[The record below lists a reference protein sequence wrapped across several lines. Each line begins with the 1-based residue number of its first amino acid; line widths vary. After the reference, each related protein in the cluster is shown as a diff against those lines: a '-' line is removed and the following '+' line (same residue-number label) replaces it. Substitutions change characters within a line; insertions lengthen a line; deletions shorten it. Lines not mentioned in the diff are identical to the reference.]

1 MHFFSPLSG
10 ESEGAFIKTIQI
22 PMINEKLDVQLIESL
37 KENGFLESTEVQQVC
52 IPRIKSGRDLVCIAG
67 KGSGKSV
74 SIVVGVLQRL
84 KAEQGDNPRAVI
96 VVADKERA
104 LVMKNEFSRLGE
116 YSYLRVHT
124 ACEDEKIDVQKDKIY
139 MGTDVVIGTAK
150 RLNQIYTLY
159 ALNLGDVKIFAIDD
173 AELVIKNLNYL
184 QLDRLARSL
193 PKSQKIIF
201 AQTLSEWVDRFAN
214 EFMNNEEII
223 EIEEPEDESEHS
235 V

>member
-1 MHFFSPLSG
+1 
-10 ESEGAFIKTIQI
+10 
-22 PMINEKLDVQLIESL
+22 MINEKLDKQLLESL
-37 KENGFLESTEVQQVC
+37 KENGFTESTEVEQIC
-52 IPRIKSGRDLVCIAG
+52 IPRIKSGRDLLCIAG
-67 KGSGKSV
+67 KGSGKSTTLIV
-74 SIVVGVLQRL
+74 SVLQRL
-84 KAEQGDNPRAVI
+84 KTELEDNPRAVI

-104 LVMKNEFSRLGE
+104 LEMKNEFSRLGE
-116 YSYLRVHT
+116 YTDLRVHT

-159 ALNLGDVKIFAIDD
+159 ALNLGVVKIFAIDD

-193 PKSQKIIF
+193 PKSQKVVF
-201 AQTLSEWVDRFAN
+201 AHSLTEWVERFGN
-214 EFMNNEEII
+214 EFMNNEEIF

>member
-1 MHFFSPLSG
+1 
-10 ESEGAFIKTIQI
+10 
-22 PMINEKLDVQLIESL
+22 MINEKLDVQLIESL
-37 KENGFLESTEVQQVC
+37 KENGFTESTELEQVC
-52 IPRIKSGRDLVCIAG
+52 IPRIKSGRDLLCIAG
-67 KGSGKSV
+67 KGSGKSTT
-74 SIVVGVLQRL
+74 IVVSVLQRL
-84 KAEQGDNPRAVI
+84 KAELEDNPRAVI

-104 LVMKNEFSRLGE
+104 LEMKNEFSRLGA
-116 YSYLRVHT
+116 YTDLRVHT
-124 ACEDEKIDVQKDKIY
+124 ACDDEKIDVQKDKIY

-159 ALNLGDVKIFAIDD
+159 ALNLGVVKIFAIDD

-193 PKSQKIIF
+193 PKSQKVVF
-201 AQTLSEWVDRFAN
+201 ADTLTEWVDRFAN
-214 EFMNNEEII
+214 EFMNNEEIL

>member
-1 MHFFSPLSG
+1 
-10 ESEGAFIKTIQI
+10 
-22 PMINEKLDVQLIESL
+22 MINEKLDKQLLESL
-37 KENGFLESTEVQQVC
+37 KESGFTESTELEQVC
-52 IPRIKSGRDLVCIAG
+52 ISRIKSGRDLLCIAG
-67 KGSGKSV
+67 KGSGKSTT
-74 SIVVGVLQRL
+74 IVVSVLQRL
-84 KAEQGDNPRAVI
+84 KAELEDNARAVI

-104 LVMKNEFSRLGE
+104 LEMKNEFSRLGE
-116 YSYLRVHT
+116 YTDLRVHT
-124 ACEDEKIDVQKDKIY
+124 ACDDEKIDVQKDKIY

-159 ALNLGDVKIFAIDD
+159 ALNLGAVKIFAIDD

-193 PKSQKIIF
+193 PKSQKVVF
-201 AQTLSEWVDRFAN
+201 AETLTEWVDRFAD

-223 EIEEPEDESEHS
+223 EIEELEDDSEHS